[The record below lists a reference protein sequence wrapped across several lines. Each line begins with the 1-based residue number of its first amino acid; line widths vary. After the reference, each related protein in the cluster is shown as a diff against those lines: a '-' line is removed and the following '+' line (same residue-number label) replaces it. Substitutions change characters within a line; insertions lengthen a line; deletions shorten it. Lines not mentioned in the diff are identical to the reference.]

1 MNTTAPTQV
10 PRWVTH
16 VLVPISNLVVAF
28 VIAGIIIALIGE
40 DPWQAM
46 KLLVFGAFGA
56 TDFIGFTLY
65 YTTNFMFTGLAVAV
79 AFHCGLF
86 NIGGEGQ
93 AYVGGLGVGLVA
105 LYFGGLPAP
114 VVIVLAILAS
124 MLFGAA
130 WAFIPGYLQAKRGS
144 HVVITTIMFNFLA
157 AAMITYLLVEVL
169 IEPGQQAPRTAEF
182 NSNAFLPY
190 IHDIFRGLG
199 IPFGQSSLNLSFVV
213 AIIASVFVW
222 VFIWHTRWGYE
233 IRTVGANQ
241 AAAVYAGISPS
252 RNIILAMLISGGLA
266 GMVGVNEII
275 GVHHRIILDFTAGLR
290 LRRDRRRPH
299 GPQPSRRDLLC
310 RVAVRHA
317 LSGRLGTQLRHS
329 HHHPR
334 HGRGHPGPRHL
345 VLGRDGARLPPAHH
359 QSLFA
364 HRRPPRRRGTGG
376 IGHGRILHHGRA

>member
-16 VLVPISNLVVAF
+16 VLVPVSNLVVAF

-46 KLLVFGAFGA
+46 KLLVLGAFGA
-56 TDFIGFTLY
+56 TDLIGFTLY
-65 YTTNFMFTGLAVAV
+65 YTTNFMFTGLAVAI

-105 LYFGGLPAP
+105 LFFGGLPGP
-114 VVIVLAILAS
+114 IVIILAILAS
-124 MLFGAA
+124 MLFGAG

-157 AAMITYLLVEVL
+157 AAMMTYLLVEVL

-182 NSNAFLPY
+182 DTNAFLPY
-190 IHDIFRGLG
+190 VHDIIRGLG

-213 AIIASVFVW
+213 AIVASVLVW

-241 AAAVYAGISPS
+241 AAAIYAGISPS
-252 RNIILAMLISGGLA
+252 RNIIMAMLISGGLA

-275 GVHHRIILDFTAGLR
+275 GVHHRIILDFTAGFGFVGIAVALMGR
-290 LRRDRRRPH
+290 NHPLGIFFAALLFGMLYQGGSELSFDIPTITRDMVVVIQGLVILFSGAMEHVFRPH
-299 GPQPSRRDLLC
+299 IVSLYLRIVGR
-310 RVAVRHA
+310 RVAA
-317 LSGRLGTQLRHS
+317 E
-329 HHHPR
+329 
-334 HGRGHPGPRHL
+334 
-345 VLGRDGARLPPAHH
+345 AAE
-359 QSLFA
+359 
-364 HRRPPRRRGTGG
+364 
-376 IGHGRILHHGRA
+376 

>member
-1 MNTTAPTQV
+1 MSTTAPTQV

-16 VLVPISNLVVAF
+16 VLVPVSNLVVAF

-46 KLLVFGAFGA
+46 KLLVLGAFGA
-56 TDFIGFTLY
+56 TDLIGFTLY
-65 YTTNFMFTGLAVAV
+65 YTTNFMFTGLAVAI

-105 LYFGGLPAP
+105 LFFGGLPGP
-114 VVIVLAILAS
+114 IVIILAILAS

-157 AAMITYLLVEVL
+157 AAMMTYLLVEVL

-182 NSNAFLPY
+182 DTNAFLPY
-190 IHDIFRGLG
+190 VHDIVRGLG
-199 IPFGQSSLNLSFVV
+199 IPFGQSSLNLSFVI
-213 AIIASVFVW
+213 AIIASVLVW

-241 AAAVYAGISPS
+241 AAAIYAGISPS
-252 RNIILAMLISGGLA
+252 RNIILAMMISGGLA
-266 GMVGVNEII
+266 GMVGINEII
-275 GVHHRIILDFTAGLR
+275 GVHHRIILDFTAGFGFVGIAVALMGR
-290 LRRDRRRPH
+290 NHPLGIFFAALLFGMLYQGGSELSFDIPTITRDMVVVIQGLVILFSGAMEHVFRPH
-299 GPQPSRRDLLC
+299 IVSLYLRIVGR
-310 RVAVRHA
+310 RVAA
-317 LSGRLGTQLRHS
+317 E
-329 HHHPR
+329 
-334 HGRGHPGPRHL
+334 
-345 VLGRDGARLPPAHH
+345 PAE
-359 QSLFA
+359 
-364 HRRPPRRRGTGG
+364 
-376 IGHGRILHHGRA
+376 

>member
-1 MNTTAPTQV
+1 MSTTAPTQV

-16 VLVPISNLVVAF
+16 VLVPVSNLVVAF
-28 VIAGIIIALIGE
+28 VIAGIIIAMIGE

-46 KLLVFGAFGA
+46 KLLVLGAFGA
-56 TDFIGFTLY
+56 TDLIGFTLY
-65 YTTNFMFTGLAVAV
+65 YTTNFMFTGLAVAI

-105 LYFGGLPAP
+105 LFFGGLPGP
-114 VVIVLAILAS
+114 IVIILAILAS

-157 AAMITYLLVEVL
+157 AAMMTYLLVEVL

-182 NSNAFLPY
+182 DTNAFLPY
-190 IHDIFRGLG
+190 VHDIIRGLG

-241 AAAVYAGISPS
+241 AAAIYAGISPS
-252 RNIILAMLISGGLA
+252 RNIILAMMISGGLA
-266 GMVGVNEII
+266 GMVGINEII
-275 GVHHRIILDFTAGLR
+275 GVHHRIILDFTAGFGFVGIAVALMGR
-290 LRRDRRRPH
+290 NHPLGIFFAALLFGMLYQGGSELSFDIPTITRDMVVVIQGLVILFSGAMEHVFRPH
-299 GPQPSRRDLLC
+299 IVNLYLRIVGR
-310 RVAVRHA
+310 RVAA
-317 LSGRLGTQLRHS
+317 E
-329 HHHPR
+329 
-334 HGRGHPGPRHL
+334 
-345 VLGRDGARLPPAHH
+345 PAE
-359 QSLFA
+359 
-364 HRRPPRRRGTGG
+364 
-376 IGHGRILHHGRA
+376 

>member
-28 VIAGIIIALIGE
+28 IIAGIIIALIGE

-46 KLLVFGAFGA
+46 KLLVLGAFGA
-56 TDFIGFTLY
+56 TDLIGFTLY
-65 YTTNFMFTGLAVAV
+65 YTTNFMFTGLAVAI

-114 VVIVLAILAS
+114 IVIVLAILAS

-157 AAMITYLLVEVL
+157 AAMMTYLLVEVL

-182 NSNAFLPY
+182 EPNAWLPFM
-190 IHDIFRGLG
+190 HDIIRGLG
-199 IPFGQSSLNLSFVV
+199 IPFGQSSLNLSFVI
-213 AIIASVFVW
+213 AIIASVLVW

-241 AAAVYAGISPS
+241 AAAIYAGISPS
-252 RNIILAMLISGGLA
+252 RNIILAMMISGGLA
-266 GMVGVNEII
+266 GMVGINEII
-275 GVHHRIILDFTAGLR
+275 GVHHRIILDFTAGFGFVGIAVALMGR
-290 LRRDRRRPH
+290 NHPLGIFFAALLFGMLYQGGSELSFDIPTITRDMVVVIQGLVILFSGAMEHVFRPH
-299 GPQPSRRDLLC
+299 IVRLYLRIVGR
-310 RVAVRHA
+310 RVAAEPVA
-317 LSGRLGTQLRHS
+317 
-329 HHHPR
+329 
-334 HGRGHPGPRHL
+334 
-345 VLGRDGARLPPAHH
+345 
-359 QSLFA
+359 
-364 HRRPPRRRGTGG
+364 
-376 IGHGRILHHGRA
+376 

>member
-275 GVHHRIILDFTAGLR
+275 GVHHRIILDFTAGFGFVGIAVALMGR
-290 LRRDRRRPH
+290 NHPVGIFFAALLFGMLYQGGSELSFDIPTITRDMVVVIQGLVILFSGAMEHVFRPH
-299 GPQPSRRDLLC
+299 IINLYLRIVGR
-310 RVAVRHA
+310 RVAA
-317 LSGRLGTQLRHS
+317 E
-329 HHHPR
+329 
-334 HGRGHPGPRHL
+334 
-345 VLGRDGARLPPAHH
+345 PAE
-359 QSLFA
+359 
-364 HRRPPRRRGTGG
+364 
-376 IGHGRILHHGRA
+376 

>member
-16 VLVPISNLVVAF
+16 VLVPVSNLVVAF
-28 VIAGIIIALIGE
+28 VIAGIIIAMIGE

-46 KLLVFGAFGA
+46 KLLVLGAFGA
-56 TDFIGFTLY
+56 TDLIGFTLY
-65 YTTNFMFTGLAVAV
+65 YTTNFMFTGLAVAI

-105 LYFGGLPAP
+105 LFFGGLPGP
-114 VVIVLAILAS
+114 IVILLAILAS

-157 AAMITYLLVEVL
+157 AAMMTYLLVEIL

-182 NSNAFLPY
+182 DTNAFLPY
-190 IHDIFRGLG
+190 VHDIIRGLG

-241 AAAVYAGISPS
+241 AAAIYAGISPS
-252 RNIILAMLISGGLA
+252 RNIILAMMISGGLA
-266 GMVGVNEII
+266 GMVGINEII
-275 GVHHRIILDFTAGLR
+275 GVHHRIILDFTAGFGFVGIAVALMGR
-290 LRRDRRRPH
+290 NHPLGIFFAALLFGMLYQGGSELSFDIPTITRDMVVVIQGLVILFSGAMEHVFRPH
-299 GPQPSRRDLLC
+299 IVSLYLRIVGR
-310 RVAVRHA
+310 RVAA
-317 LSGRLGTQLRHS
+317 E
-329 HHHPR
+329 
-334 HGRGHPGPRHL
+334 
-345 VLGRDGARLPPAHH
+345 PA
-359 QSLFA
+359 A
-364 HRRPPRRRGTGG
+364 
-376 IGHGRILHHGRA
+376 